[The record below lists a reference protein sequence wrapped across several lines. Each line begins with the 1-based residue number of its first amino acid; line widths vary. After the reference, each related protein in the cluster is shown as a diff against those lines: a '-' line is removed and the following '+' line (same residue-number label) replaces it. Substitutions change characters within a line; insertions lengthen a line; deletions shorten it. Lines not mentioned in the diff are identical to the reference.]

1 MHMQA
6 ADTSR
11 RRLSVL
17 AQAALLALAA
27 ASTPVTAEERWRW
40 WRWREAEGLFPW
52 THTRTPR
59 AAAMGK
65 IRRSLA
71 IFNWSVESRSVD
83 NWS

>member
-17 AQAALLALAA
+17 AQAALLAFAA
-27 ASTPVTAEERWRW
+27 ASTPVIAERWRW

>member
-11 RRLSVL
+11 CRLSIL

-27 ASTPVTAEERWRW
+27 ASTPVIAERWR
-40 WRWREAEGLFPW
+40 RGRRREAEGLFPW